1 MARDGEM
8 TWLPEQHEE
17 QLQLGFRIIDNAFKN
32 KIHSLEQ
39 EIRALRLT
47 NEEKTQQVTV
57 LQKKNSSLEV
67 ELIESHQRT
76 QQLSEENKELFR
88 TVQALKKQVSRLD
101 DLKKTLMASL
111 SDVEQQAVEDA
122 SSLLM
127 SEEYLRSAVPLTA
140 ASVTGVPYPRQADA
154 PSPQGNVYYAQPGHS
169 QSNSFLGR
177 PIQLQHTTQ
186 QPHNTNSTAALRG
199 SATSLGGGGD
209 AGLGSPGAGVDG
221 KQFFRN
227 ARARLSYE
235 AFNSFL
241 ANIKRLNNHQQTR
254 DETLDEAQR
263 IFGSEHADLYR
274 EFVQLLNRHA

>member
-1 MARDGEM
+1 MPDPGNEM

-32 KIHSLEQ
+32 KIHTLEQ

-47 NEEKTQQVTV
+47 NEEKTQQVSI

-76 QQLSEENKELFR
+76 QQLGEENKELFR
-88 TVQALKKQVSRLD
+88 TVQALKKQVTRLD

-127 SEEYLRSAVPLTA
+127 SEDYLRSAVPLTA
-140 ASVTGVPYPRQADA
+140 ASVTGVRPGNALNSYTGMNSQPQPQVINNPLNQGGLNVATQGYGGDG
-154 PSPQGNVYYAQPGHS
+154 SPQGG
-169 QSNSFLGR
+169 
-177 PIQLQHTTQ
+177 
-186 QPHNTNSTAALRG
+186 
-199 SATSLGGGGD
+199 
-209 AGLGSPGAGVDG
+209 GSPQGVDG

-254 DETLDEAQR
+254 EETLDEAQR
-263 IFGSEHADLYR
+263 IFGPEHSDLYR
-274 EFVQLLNRHA
+274 EFVQLLNRHS

>member
-1 MARDGEM
+1 MGESGKEM

-32 KIHSLEQ
+32 KIHGLEQ

-67 ELIESHQRT
+67 ELIEAHQRT
-76 QQLSEENKELFR
+76 QQLGEENKELFR
-88 TVQALKKQVSRLD
+88 TVQALKKQIARLE
-101 DLKKTLMASL
+101 DLKKALMHSL
-111 SDVEQQAVEDA
+111 NDVEQQAVEDA

-140 ASVTGVPYPRQADA
+140 ASITGVPQ
-154 PSPQGNVYYAQPGHS
+154 QK
-169 QSNSFLGR
+169 
-177 PIQLQHTTQ
+177 Q
-186 QPHNTNSTAALRG
+186 QPM
-199 SATSLGGGGD
+199 GGGFGGGFGGAEAAPASPPQQAGGMGGLD
-209 AGLGSPGAGVDG
+209 AAGSPGASVDG

-235 AFNSFL
+235 AFNAFL

-254 DETLDEAQR
+254 DETLEEAQR
-263 IFGSEHADLYR
+263 IFGSEHQDLYR

>member
-1 MARDGEM
+1 MAAREGSEM

-32 KIHSLEQ
+32 KIHGLEQ

-76 QQLSEENKELFR
+76 QQLGEENKELFR
-88 TVQALKKQVSRLD
+88 TVQALRKQVSRLD

-140 ASVTGVPYPRQADA
+140 ASVTGVPSNVYQRPENS
-154 PSPQGNVYYAQPGHS
+154 SPQNAMR
-169 QSNSFLGR
+169 QSGDLLG
-177 PIQLQHTTQ
+177 
-186 QPHNTNSTAALRG
+186 
-199 SATSLGGGGD
+199 
-209 AGLGSPGAGVDG
+209 AGASPGVDG

-235 AFNSFL
+235 AFNGFL

-263 IFGSEHADLYR
+263 IFGSEHQDLYR

>member
-154 PSPQGNVYYAQPGHS
+154 PSPQGN
-169 QSNSFLGR
+169 
-177 PIQLQHTTQ
+177 
-186 QPHNTNSTAALRG
+186 ALRG

>member
-1 MARDGEM
+1 MSEGKEM

-32 KIHSLEQ
+32 KIHGLEQ

-67 ELIESHQRT
+67 ELIEAHQRT
-76 QQLSEENKELFR
+76 QQLGEENKELFR
-88 TVQALKKQVSRLD
+88 TVQALKKQIARLE
-101 DLKKTLMASL
+101 DLKKALMHSL
-111 SDVEQQAVEDA
+111 NDVEQQAVEDA

-140 ASVTGVPYPRQADA
+140 ASISGVPQQKQQPVYGGGQGFGGE
-154 PSPQGNVYYAQPGHS
+154 PSSPAQPPAG
-169 QSNSFLGR
+169 GAVG
-177 PIQLQHTTQ
+177 TD
-186 QPHNTNSTAALRG
+186 AA
-199 SATSLGGGGD
+199 
-209 AGLGSPGAGVDG
+209 GSPGATVDG

-235 AFNSFL
+235 AFNAFL

-254 DETLDEAQR
+254 DETLEEAQR
-263 IFGSEHADLYR
+263 IFGSEHQDLYR

>member
-1 MARDGEM
+1 MPDSTEM

-32 KIHSLEQ
+32 KIHGLEQ

-76 QQLSEENKELFR
+76 QQLGEENKELFR

-140 ASVTGVPYPRQADA
+140 ASVTGIPRQQQQNF
-154 PSPQGNVYYAQPGHS
+154 PQENSPQGGA
-169 QSNSFLGR
+169 
-177 PIQLQHTTQ
+177 
-186 QPHNTNSTAALRG
+186 RG
-199 SATSLGGGGD
+199 FGE
-209 AGLGSPGAGVDG
+209 GSPVSGVDG

-263 IFGSEHADLYR
+263 IFGPEHGDLYR

>member
-1 MARDGEM
+1 MASREGEM

-32 KIHSLEQ
+32 KIHGLEQ

-76 QQLSEENKELFR
+76 QQLGEENKELFR

-140 ASVTGVPYPRQADA
+140 ASVTGVPYPRQDG
-154 PSPQGNVYYAQPGHS
+154 SPQNVLRSSYPGGSNAQGGGAQPSG
-169 QSNSFLGR
+169 
-177 PIQLQHTTQ
+177 QLQQ
-186 QPHNTNSTAALRG
+186 QINMEG
-199 SATSLGGGGD
+199 V
-209 AGLGSPGAGVDG
+209 GSPASGVDG

-263 IFGSEHADLYR
+263 IFGAEHQDLYR
-274 EFVQLLNRHA
+274 EYFLNVNVE

>member
-1 MARDGEM
+1 MGESGKEM

-32 KIHSLEQ
+32 KIHGLEQ

-67 ELIESHQRT
+67 ELIEAHQRT
-76 QQLSEENKELFR
+76 QQLGEENKELFR
-88 TVQALKKQVSRLD
+88 TVQALKKQIARLE
-101 DLKKTLMASL
+101 DLKKALMHSL
-111 SDVEQQAVEDA
+111 NDVEQQAVEDA

-140 ASVTGVPYPRQADA
+140 ASITGVPQ
-154 PSPQGNVYYAQPGHS
+154 QK
-169 QSNSFLGR
+169 
-177 PIQLQHTTQ
+177 Q
-186 QPHNTNSTAALRG
+186 QPMVFPM
-199 SATSLGGGGD
+199 GGGFGGAEAAPASPPQQAGGMGGLD
-209 AGLGSPGAGVDG
+209 AAGSPGASVDG

-235 AFNSFL
+235 AFNAFL

-254 DETLDEAQR
+254 DETLEEAQR
-263 IFGSEHADLYR
+263 IFGSEHQDLYR

>member
-1 MARDGEM
+1 MPDGAEM

-32 KIHSLEQ
+32 KIHGLEQ

-76 QQLSEENKELFR
+76 QQLGEENKELFR

-140 ASVTGVPYPRQADA
+140 ASVTGIPRQPQQLHGGMPLPAA
-154 PSPQGNVYYAQPGHS
+154 EMSPQTRQDGQ
-169 QSNSFLGR
+169 
-177 PIQLQHTTQ
+177 
-186 QPHNTNSTAALRG
+186 
-199 SATSLGGGGD
+199 
-209 AGLGSPGAGVDG
+209 GSPVAGVDG

-235 AFNSFL
+235 LFNSFL

-263 IFGSEHADLYR
+263 IFGAEHQDLYR